1 MNFYLSSFISPPWRG
16 IQMAVKL
23 SKKDADRFTKVLL
36 EDLVTTALLRGGRP
50 LRTAELISAM
60 ADGAQISRALLRLE
74 LGNSEKVVTAER
86 RWDLAS
92 RLDAARRPIE
102 GLVDST
108 LRLVGKPL
116 ALPLLAREVAA
127 VRGDHIESLRHFL
140 GRLLAQH
147 PKYVPLSRNL
157 YALEDWLLD
166 VRAGNEEEIILE
178 NMLGQEDDM
187 EALLHEVNSK
197 DLTRS
202 GQEADWCAKILDVV
216 GRPLS
221 QKVLSFLVWRGRPQ
235 QFDAASLLNT
245 LVTNEQF
252 SYLCGGYVCL
262 GETLAELKRELSRRS
277 ARAEREAGAEI
288 SVADIDALLR
298 RRVAREEMAR
308 LRPEELEEIKRFMRQ
323 TQSPVSLAFV
333 MTDLFEMSPD
343 DKAFVPTLHGL
354 AEELRNDRD
363 FAPVGKDRWF
373 LRELIPAQ
381 IHDVPITLTP
391 IHLDLRTLEDEP
403 IDVLLTDDGLDGDL
417 PAIVRAPEWEDI
429 GEEAE
434 VERLTKS
441 KMTSDRLT
449 YTLLYHHFK
458 AGTMKLRKM
467 DEEFFPLDVSMAR
480 VVFVDDAYGEIPVWL
495 NRETG
500 LLYGFKD
507 WYHARLTPAGS
518 IFTVDKTEDPDRYVI
533 RSIDTR
539 NSPAYVDPNR
549 IKELQSLAERAENAS
564 LPVFEIL
571 QELMQE
577 HHSGV
582 DFIRLWSEVNIV
594 RRTSKRL
601 VASLLSGYHC
611 FYARQ
616 RGKNWLWRFDANRV
630 DQGFMRQKRKFVR
643 R

>member
-1 MNFYLSSFISPPWRG
+1 
-16 IQMAVKL
+16 MAVKL
-23 SKKDADRFTKVLL
+23 SKKDMDRFARVLL
-36 EDLVTTALLRGGRP
+36 EDLVTTALLRGARP

-60 ADGAQISRALLRLE
+60 TDGAQISRALLRME
-74 LGNSEKVVTAER
+74 LGDSDKVVISER
-86 RWDLAS
+86 RWDLSS
-92 RLDAARRPIE
+92 RVDAARRPLE
-102 GLVDST
+102 GLVEST

-116 ALPLLAREVAA
+116 TLPLLAREMAA
-127 VRGDHIESLRHFL
+127 VRADHVESLRTTL
-140 GRLLAQH
+140 TRLLANN
-147 PKYVPLSRNL
+147 PKYVLLGNSL

-166 VRAGNEEEIILE
+166 VRAEDEQDIILE
-178 NMLGQEDDM
+178 NMLSREEDLDT
-187 EALLHEVNSK
+187 LLSEVNPK

-202 GQEADWCAKILDVV
+202 GQEADWCARILDTV

-221 QKVLSFLVWRGRPQ
+221 QKVLSFLVWKGRPQ
-235 QFDAASLLNT
+235 QFDAASLLNVM
-245 LVTNEQF
+245 VTNHQF
-252 SYLCGGYVCL
+252 SYLCGGFVCL
-262 GETLAELKRELSRRS
+262 ADALAELKRELTRRS
-277 ARAEREAGAEI
+277 SRAEREAGADV

-333 MTDLFEMSPD
+333 MTDIFEISPD
-343 DKAFVPTLHGL
+343 DKSFLPTLHGL
-354 AEELRNDRD
+354 AEEMRADRD

-373 LRELIPAQ
+373 LRTLIPAE
-381 IHDVPITLTP
+381 IHDVPVGLTP

-403 IDVLLTDDGLDGDL
+403 IDMILTDDGLDADL
-417 PAIVRAPEWEDI
+417 PQVVRASEWEDI
-429 GEEAE
+429 GEEPE

-441 KMTSDRLT
+441 KMTADRLT

-458 AGTMKLRKM
+458 SGTMKLRRI
-467 DEEFFPLDVSMAR
+467 DDEFFPPDVNIAR
-480 VVFVDDAYGEIPVWL
+480 IAFVDDAYGEIPVWL

-500 LLYGFKD
+500 LIYGFKD
-507 WYHARLTPAGS
+507 WYNTRLKPAGS
-518 IFTVDKTEDPDRYVI
+518 IFTVDKTEDPDRFII
-533 RSIDTR
+533 RSVDTR

-549 IKELQSLAERAENAS
+549 IRDLEALAERAENTS

-571 QELMQE
+571 QELMQD

-582 DFIRLWSEVNIV
+582 DFITLWSEMNIV

-601 VASLLSGYHC
+601 VASILSGYHA

-616 RGKNWLWRFDANRV
+616 RGKNWLWRFDENRV

>member
-1 MNFYLSSFISPPWRG
+1 
-16 IQMAVKL
+16 MAVKL
-23 SKKDADRFTKVLL
+23 SKKDADRFTRILL
-36 EDLVTTALLRGGRP
+36 EDMVTTALLRGGRP
-50 LRTAELISAM
+50 LRTAELLSAM
-60 ADGAQISRALLRLE
+60 TDGAQISRALLRLE
-74 LGNSEKVVTAER
+74 LGESERVVTAER
-86 RWDLAS
+86 RWDLTS
-92 RLDAARRPIE
+92 RIGAARRPIE

-116 ALPLLAREVAA
+116 ALPLLAREVAV
-127 VRGDHIESLRHFL
+127 VRGDHIESVRHFL
-140 GRLLAQH
+140 GRLLADR
-147 PKYVPLSRNL
+147 PKYVPLSNNL

-166 VRAGNEEEIILE
+166 VRAETEADVIFE
-178 NMLGQEDDM
+178 NMLEQEEDI
-187 EALLHEVNSK
+187 ASLLQEVDVK

-202 GQEADWCAKILDVV
+202 GQEADWCVKILDVV

-221 QKVLSFLVWRGRPQ
+221 QRVLSFLVWKGRPQ
-235 QFDAASLLNT
+235 QFDAVSLLDT
-245 LVTNEQF
+245 LATNEKF

-277 ARAEREAGAEI
+277 ARAEREAGEEV

-308 LRPEELEEIKRFMRQ
+308 LRPEELEEIKRYMRQ

-343 DKAFVPTLHGL
+343 DKAFVPTLHAL
-354 AEELRNDRD
+354 AEEMRSDRE
-363 FAPVGKDRWF
+363 FTPVGKDRWF
-373 LRELIPAQ
+373 LRELIPPQ
-381 IHDVPITLTP
+381 IHDVPILLTP

-434 VERLTKS
+434 VERLTKT
-441 KMTSDRLT
+441 KMTGDRLT
-449 YTLLYHHFK
+449 YTVLYHHFK

-467 DEEFFPLDVSMAR
+467 DEEFFPPDVNIAR
-480 VVFVDDAYGEIPVWL
+480 LVFVDDAYGEIPVWL

-507 WYHARLTPAGS
+507 WYNTRLTPAGS
-518 IFTVDKTEDPDRYVI
+518 IFTVERTDDPDRYII

-539 NSPAYVDPNR
+539 NSPAYIDPNR
-549 IKELQSLAERAENAS
+549 LKDLQSLAERAENAS
-564 LPVFEIL
+564 MPVFEIL

-582 DFIRLWSEVNIV
+582 EFITLWSEMNVV
-594 RRTSKRL
+594 RRTAKRL
-601 VASLLSGYHC
+601 LASILSGYHC

-616 RGKNWLWRFDANRV
+616 RGKNWLWRFDENRV